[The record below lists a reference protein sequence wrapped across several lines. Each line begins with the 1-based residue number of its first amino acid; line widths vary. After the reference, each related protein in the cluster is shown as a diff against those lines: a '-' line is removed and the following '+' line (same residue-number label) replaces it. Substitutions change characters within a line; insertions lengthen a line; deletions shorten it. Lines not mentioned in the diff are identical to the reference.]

1 MVRHHVPACCLAPAE
16 LHTTPALRPDE
27 AGVAFPLTPEQLPL
41 TLGTELTPPI
51 TAARAKAL
59 STSVVLRLA
68 GLGRWVARRA
78 AQGSMIKLTH
88 GPIWLPGCRTPAQ
101 GTSALLPASSIAAD
115 APGHNRAAM
124 ANRVA
129 RLTSA
134 TGEPSL

>member
-27 AGVAFPLTPEQLPL
+27 AGVAFPL

-101 GTSALLPASSIAAD
+101 STSALLPAPSIAAD
-115 APGHNRAAM
+115 TPGHNRAAM